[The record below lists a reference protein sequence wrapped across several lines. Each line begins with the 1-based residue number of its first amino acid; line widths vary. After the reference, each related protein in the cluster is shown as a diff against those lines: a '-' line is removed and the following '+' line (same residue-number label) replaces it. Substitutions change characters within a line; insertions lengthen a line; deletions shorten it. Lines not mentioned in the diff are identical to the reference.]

1 MALISA
7 NAPLPLQGT
16 YNTRDLGGYPAG
28 PGAVCAGRFLRSDQP
43 AGLGEGDLEA
53 LYRYGVRLSIDL
65 RSGEECRRDV
75 YKRQAAT
82 PANTWRT
89 SSRRWS

>member
-53 LYRYGVRLSIDL
+53 LYRYGVRLSID
-65 RSGEECRRDV
+65 
-75 YKRQAAT
+75 
-82 PANTWRT
+82 PALGGGVSARPQQPAGVPGHPL
-89 SSRRWS
+89 

>member
-1 MALISA
+1 MHAAVFEQIQKRGEVKMALISA

-43 AGLGEGDLEA
+43 AGLGEGD
-53 LYRYGVRLSIDL
+53 RCV
-65 RSGEECRRDV
+65 
-75 YKRQAAT
+75 
-82 PANTWRT
+82 
-89 SSRRWS
+89 